1 MAPSAKLNPFERAIS
16 QVTQV
21 ETKSFVIPT
30 FLGSTRTEG
39 HRTANTESI
48 DSRYEE
54 EEEEE
59 EKEEEAGGGSSEEED
74 DRESDE
80 EKAGGWWPSGAS
92 HPSIDDI
99 LSDENFAIMTRQARQ
114 AHGETKKREPRQE
127 SHEELL
133 DPADLN
139 GESSSMK
146 AVWSLPILD
155 ACEADPGIEAFRFSL
170 SESGGH

>member
-1 MAPSAKLNPFERAIS
+1 VAPSAKLNPFERAIS

-59 EKEEEAGGGSSEEED
+59 EKEEEAQQG
-74 DRESDE
+74 RE
-80 EKAGGWWPSGAS
+80 W
-92 HPSIDDI
+92 
-99 LSDENFAIMTRQARQ
+99 RQQKLCCR
-114 AHGETKKREPRQE
+114 
-127 SHEELL
+127 
-133 DPADLN
+133 
-139 GESSSMK
+139 
-146 AVWSLPILD
+146 AVKNLR
-155 ACEADPGIEAFRFSL
+155 GR
-170 SESGGH
+170 